1 MKFVIPS
8 FGRISELKEK
18 SLKFLKKYDIDLKD
32 IYIFVRED
40 DNQLWL
46 YESLEDINI
55 VICNVKGIGRTH
67 NFITEY
73 FEEGEIIIELD
84 DDLVKMVD
92 RNKEEITDLKGE
104 INKMIK
110 LMEEQNISYGG
121 IYQVDN
127 SMFMKTQDNYT
138 YDLRYCLGIFRI
150 RKICKD
156 IKLETNYS
164 EDFEN
169 CILHYIRDGK
179 IIKNNHLCA
188 ITKNYAKGGC
198 NADGRNNESEK
209 IDKEFLSNKYPQFC
223 KLFQRKSGIWD
234 LRLKAYKQKSTNK
247 MGSVAMKV

>member
-40 DNQLWL
+40 DNQLCL
-46 YESLEDINI
+46 YESMDDINI
-55 VICNVKGIGRTH
+55 VICDVKGIGRTH

-84 DDLVKMVD
+84 DDLTKMVD
-92 RNKEEITDLKGE
+92 KNKEEITDLKGE
-104 INKMIK
+104 
-110 LMEEQNISYGG
+110 
-121 IYQVDN
+121 
-127 SMFMKTQDNYT
+127 
-138 YDLRYCLGIFRI
+138 
-150 RKICKD
+150 
-156 IKLETNYS
+156 
-164 EDFEN
+164 
-169 CILHYIRDGK
+169 
-179 IIKNNHLCA
+179 
-188 ITKNYAKGGC
+188 KGGC

-234 LRLKAYKQKSTNK
+234 LRLKAYKQKP
-247 MGSVAMKV
+247 MKV